1 MKNILSISNARKE
14 LPRLVREIQKNPQ
27 TVFQISV
34 RNETIAEIR
43 SAKAMVAPGE
53 AVRKLLD
60 LRKSLSV
67 GKSEKAGSHLLSNQ
81 RFFISCLSL

>member
-27 TVFQISV
+27 TVFRISV

-43 SAKAMVAPGE
+43 SAKPMVAPGE

-60 LRKSLSV
+60 LRKSLSAGAK
-67 GKSEKAGSHLLSNQ
+67 GKKREA
-81 RFFISCLSL
+81 ISCRIKDFLYPA

>member
-27 TVFQISV
+27 AVFQISV

-43 SAKAMVAPGE
+43 CAKPMVAPGE

-60 LRKSLSV
+60 LRKRLSTGAK
-67 GKSEKAGSHLLSNQ
+67 GKKREA
-81 RFFISCLSL
+81 ISCRVKDSLYPA

>member
-27 TVFQISV
+27 AVFRISV

-43 SAKAMVAPGE
+43 SAKPMVAPGD
-53 AVRKLLD
+53 AVRKLLG
-60 LRKSLSV
+60 LRKSLSASAK
-67 GKSEKAGSHLLSNQ
+67 GKKRED
-81 RFFISCLSL
+81 ISCRIKDSLYSA

>member
-1 MKNILSISNARKE
+1 MKNILSISNAGKE

-27 TVFQISV
+27 TGFRISG

-43 SAKAMVAPGE
+43 SAKPMITPGE

-60 LRKSLSV
+60 LRKSLSMGAK
-67 GKSEKAGSHLLSNQ
+67 GKKGEG
-81 RFFISCLSL
+81 ISCRIKDSLYPA